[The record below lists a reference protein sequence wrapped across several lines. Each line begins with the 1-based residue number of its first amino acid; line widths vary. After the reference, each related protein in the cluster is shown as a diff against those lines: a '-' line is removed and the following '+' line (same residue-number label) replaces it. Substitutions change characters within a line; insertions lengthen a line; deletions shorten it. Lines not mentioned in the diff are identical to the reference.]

1 MRKSKILLLLLVL
14 ALALTAFVAC
24 KGNDDPVD
32 PTPCTEHDDANGDGI
47 CDKCLTSF
55 YVCQHADPNGEG
67 KCIFCQEP
75 MCITH
80 LDATL
85 DGKCDVCGGGYETVN
100 VARALELCGEAGN
113 VTEQR
118 YYVRATVKTVSNAS
132 YGEMTIV
139 DESGEIYVYG
149 TYSHDGVDTFPSLES
164 QPQRGDEVVLHCI
177 LQNYNGT
184 KEIKNA
190 RLVGFIHKE
199 ADISEYKTVTVA
211 EARDAA
217 EDELLIV
224 EGVVARVTYANGY
237 KPSGVI
243 LVDGTSSIYVYGA
256 DVAGNAE
263 IGNKIKVAGVKDFWI
278 LESETSNAAKF
289 GYKGCN
295 QISDAFIL
303 ENDNGNHEFD
313 KSWITES
320 TVKEIMDTP
329 TSVDITTK
337 LFKVNAL
344 VKKVIPESGGFV
356 NYYLFDIDGDTGSYT
371 YTQCNGGDFAWLD
384 EFDGKICT
392 VYITALNA
400 KSTAAGCSWRFIPV
414 AVSYDNYAIADADIP
429 AYALDYHALG
439 QFSDSYT
446 SNPELEVITSVSSEL
461 LGFEGVT
468 VTYSSSDTS
477 VLNFVT
483 ADGKTVMTL
492 GEYGN
497 ATVTVTA
504 TYGTHSASKTVD
516 ISYVKAESFN
526 YITVGEVLAAEN
538 DTVVTVKGIVGPS
551 LVNQTGFYLFDGS
564 VFIAVTTDSV
574 TMTTVEMG
582 QEIIVQGTK
591 VRRVKTDDAGNPYDC
606 FGQTHIKDG
615 VVLANNYG
623 SHTYTNE
630 TFVKDL
636 TIDEFY
642 ALDKTVDYSTTAY
655 VITAKIQVTQYN
667 IKLTNADGSVAVNLY
682 SSGVGQYAWLKDYNG
697 QTVTLEIAA
706 CNWNSKAYWAACVLA
721 LVNEDGSRVY
731 NTLNFDN
738 N

>member
-1 MRKSKILLLLLVL
+1 MRKTKILILLLVL
-14 ALALTAFVAC
+14 ALVFTALVAC
-24 KGNDDPVD
+24 KPDDKSDDKPD
-32 PTPCTEHDDANGDGI
+32 DTCTEHVDLGG
-47 CDKCLTSF
+47 
-55 YVCQHADPNGEG
+55 
-67 KCIFCQEP
+67 
-75 MCITH
+75 
-80 LDATL
+80 
-85 DGKCDVCGGGYETVN
+85 DGKCDFCGSDIPTPCETHVDATIDGTCDTCGESYTAIT
-100 VARALELCGEAGN
+100 VAEALELCGESGN
-113 VTEQR
+113 ITEER
-118 YYVRATVKTVSNAS
+118 YYVRATVKTVSNVS
-132 YGEMTIV
+132 FGEMTV
-139 DESGEIYVYG
+139 EDETGEIYVYG
-149 TYSHDGVDTFPSLES
+149 TYSFDGALQFPNIEAR
-164 QPQRGDEVVLHCI
+164 PQRGDEVVLHCI

-184 KEIKNA
+184 KEVKNA
-190 RLVGFIHKE
+190 RLVGFKHVE
-199 ADISEYKTVTVA
+199 ADISEYEEMTIA
-211 EARDAA
+211 EARAA
-217 EDELLIV
+217 EEGELIIV
-224 EGVVARVTYANGY
+224 EGVVAAITYANGY
-237 KPSGVI
+237 KPAGVM
-243 LVDGTSSIYVYGA
+243 LVDESGSIYIYGA
-256 DVAGNAE
+256 DVAGNSAV
-263 IGNKIKVAGVKDFWI
+263 GNKIKVAGVKDFWI
-278 LESETSNAAKF
+278 LDSETGNAAKF

-295 QISDAFIL
+295 QLSDAILL
-303 ENDNGNHEFD
+303 ENDKGSHDFD
-313 KSWITES
+313 KTSIEET
-320 TVKEIMDTP
+320 TVKAIMDTP
-329 TSVDITTK
+329 TSEDITTK

-400 KSTAAGCSWRFIPV
+400 KSTASGCNWRFLPV

-429 AYALDYHALG
+429 AYVLDYHALG

-446 SNPELEVITSVSSEL
+446 SDPELEVITSVSSDL

-504 TYGTHSASKTVD
+504 TYGTHSVSKTVD
-516 ISYVKAESFN
+516 ISYVEAESFN

-682 SSGVGQYAWLKDYNG
+682 SSGVDQYAWLKDYNG